1 MTETLLWGLIGFAL
15 GALAALDTLARAKR
29 AANRVSPQT
38 LARLRQAQKEDR

>member
-1 MTETLLWGLIGFAL
+1 MMAMLLWGLIGFAL
-15 GALAALDTLARAKR
+15 GALAALARAKR